1 MIEILDSPE
10 WRQRVA
16 PIPVERYHRM
26 IDAGV
31 FDDWNVELL
40 NGVLVEKVSKSPLH
54 QFLLDLLSSQLRD
67 FCAGAELWV
76 RQEGPL
82 TLSGSEPE
90 PDISVVEGRAAQFKS
105 FNPTS
110 ARLVIEV
117 AISSLAID
125 RAKALVYAS
134 AGIPEYWI
142 VCPEGGCTEVYR
154 EPVQEGYAFHET
166 IPAATTVESSALPGF
181 AFSLGDIE

>member
-10 WRQRVA
+10 WRQSVA

-31 FDDWNVELL
+31 FDDWKVELL
-40 NGVLVEKVSKSPLH
+40 NGVLVEKASKSPLH
-54 QFLLDLLSSQLRD
+54 QFVLDLLVNQLRD

-90 PDISVVEGRAAQFKS
+90 PDISVVEGRAAQFKRC
-105 FNPTS
+105 NPTS
-110 ARLVIEV
+110 AQLVIEV

-125 RAKALVYAS
+125 RAKAAVYAS

-142 VCPEGGCTEVYR
+142 VCPEGACTEVYR
-154 EPVQEGYAFHET
+154 EPFRGAYAIHES
-166 IPAATTVESSALPGF
+166 IPAVLVVESSALPGF
-181 AFSLGDIE
+181 AFSLGNAG

>member
-40 NGVLVEKVSKSPLH
+40 NGLLVEKVSKSPLH
-54 QFLLDLLSSQLRD
+54 QFLLDLLINQIRQV
-67 FCAGAELWV
+67 CAGAELWV

-82 TLSGSEPE
+82 TLGGSEPG
-90 PDISVVEGRAAQFKS
+90 PDISVVEGRAAQFKRC
-105 FNPTS
+105 NPTS

-125 RAKALVYAS
+125 RAKAAVYAS

-142 VCPEGGCTEVYR
+142 VCPEIACTEVYR
-154 EPVQEGYAFHET
+154 EPVRGAYSFHET
-166 IPAATTVESSALPGF
+166 IPAATIVGSSALPGF
-181 AFSLGDIE
+181 AFSLADVG